1 MANRLTTLIITAILL
16 IGMLSGCSSL
26 IRNPVPTEKINEV
39 ERAGY
44 SDIRAWGGEFN
55 EAFQQ
60 DIMLS
65 VKQEGKNDFPRTAD
79 GKLKY
84 SILILSGGGENG
96 AFGAGVLYAWSKS
109 GKRPKFK
116 LVTGISTGAL
126 IAPFAFLGPKYDEK
140 LKQVYTEISGKDIY
154 DAKSI
159 FALFSDE
166 SLADSTPLKNLVRLS
181 VTDEM
186 IKEIGKAH
194 QAGRRLYI
202 GTTYLDADRLVVWN
216 MGKIAASGRDD
227 AAQLFRDIMV
237 ASSSLPGVFPP
248 VYLDAFI
255 DGQRYDEMHVD
266 GGLKAQ
272 MMYYGATM
280 NLAAARK
287 QVYGRN
293 KPQKSKIY
301 IIRNGKFSP
310 EPKPVS
316 REVGDILGRTISSM
330 TKSSGVGDLYRIY
343 SFAKR
348 DGIDFNFIAMPASYE
363 KRSEEPFDTEDMN
376 RLFNIG
382 YDMSIKDIK
391 WQKMPYGLES
401 SK

>member
-1 MANRLTTLIITAILL
+1 
-16 IGMLSGCSSL
+16 
-26 IRNPVPTEKINEV
+26 
-39 ERAGY
+39 
-44 SDIRAWGGEFN
+44 
-55 EAFQQ
+55 
-60 DIMLS
+60 
-65 VKQEGKNDFPRTAD
+65 
-79 GKLKY
+79 
-84 SILILSGGGENG
+84 
-96 AFGAGVLYAWSKS
+96 
-109 GKRPKFK
+109 
-116 LVTGISTGAL
+116 
-126 IAPFAFLGPKYDEK
+126 
-140 LKQVYTEISGKDIY
+140 
-154 DAKSI
+154 
-159 FALFSDE
+159 
-166 SLADSTPLKNLVRLS
+166 
-181 VTDEM
+181 
-186 IKEIGKAH
+186 
-194 QAGRRLYI
+194 
-202 GTTYLDADRLVVWN
+202 
-216 MGKIAASGRDD
+216 
-227 AAQLFRDIMV
+227 
-237 ASSSLPGVFPP
+237 
-248 VYLDAFI
+248 
-255 DGQRYDEMHVD
+255 MHVD

-280 NLAAARK
+280 NMAAARK

-363 KRSEEPFDTEDMN
+363 KKSEEPFDTNDMN

-382 YDMSIKDIK
+382 YDMSIKGIK

>member
-1 MANRLTTLIITAILL
+1 MAIQSTFMLIVTMAV
-16 IGMLSGCSSL
+16 IGLLSGCSSL
-26 IRNPVPTEKINEV
+26 TRNPVPTEKIHEV

-44 SDIRAWGGEFN
+44 SDVRAWGGEFN
-55 EAFQQ
+55 EAFQK
-60 DIMLS
+60 DIILS

-79 GKLKY
+79 GRLKY
-84 SILILSGGGENG
+84 SMLILSGGGENG
-96 AFGAGVLYAWSKS
+96 AFGAGIIYGWTKS

-140 LKQVYTEISGKDIY
+140 LKQVYTEISGEDIY
-154 DAKSI
+154 EAKNI
-159 FALFSDE
+159 FAIFSDE
-166 SLADSTPLKNLVRLS
+166 SVADSAPLKNLVRLS

-186 IKEIGKAH
+186 VKEIGKAH

-227 AAQLFRDIMV
+227 TAQLFREIMV
-237 ASSSLPGVFPP
+237 ASASLPGVFPP
-248 VYLDAFI
+248 VYLDSFI

-272 MMYYGATM
+272 MIYYGATM
-280 NLAAARK
+280 NMAAARK

-293 KPQKSKIY
+293 KPSKSKIY
-301 IIRNGKFSP
+301 IIRNGKFTP

-316 REVGDILGRTISSM
+316 REVSDILGRTISSM

-343 SFAKR
+343 AFAKR
-348 DGIDFNFIAMPASYE
+348 DGVDFNYIAIPPSY
-363 KRSEEPFDTEDMN
+363 KKMSEEEFDTEDMN
-376 RLFNIG
+376 RLFKIG
-382 YDMSIKDIK
+382 YDMSINGIAWNKAP
-391 WQKMPYGLES
+391 WGLE
-401 SK
+401 

>member
-1 MANRLTTLIITAILL
+1 MAGRLATLSLMATITVVL
-16 IGMLSGCSSL
+16 LSGCTSL
-26 IRNPVPTEKINEV
+26 TRNPVPTEKIHEV

-44 SDIRAWGGEFN
+44 SDIRAWGGKFSEV
-55 EAFQQ
+55 FQK
-60 DIMLS
+60 DIILS
-65 VKQEGKNDFPRTAD
+65 VKQEGKNDFPHTAD
-79 GKLKY
+79 GKLQY
-84 SILILSGGGENG
+84 SVLILSGGGENG
-96 AFGAGVLYAWSKS
+96 AFGAGVLYGWTKS

-126 IAPFAFLGPKYDEK
+126 IAPFAFLGPEYDEK

-154 DAKSI
+154 EAKNV
-159 FALFSDE
+159 FAIFSDE
-166 SLADSTPLKNLVRLS
+166 SVADSTPLKNLVKAS

-186 IKEIGKAH
+186 IKEIGQAH

-216 MGKIAASGRDD
+216 MGKIAVSGRDD

-255 DGQRYDEMHVD
+255 GSQRYDEMHVD

-272 MMYYGATM
+272 MIYYGATM
-280 NLAAARK
+280 NLAVVRK

-293 KPQKSKIY
+293 KPTNSKIY

-316 REVGDILGRTISSM
+316 REIGDILGRTISSM

-363 KRSEEPFDTEDMN
+363 KKSEEPFDTEDMN

-382 YDMSIKDIK
+382 YDMSIKGIK
-391 WQKMPYGLES
+391 WQKAPWGLE
-401 SK
+401 

>member
-1 MANRLTTLIITAILL
+1 MAGRLTTLTYMATIVVGL
-16 IGMLSGCSSL
+16 LSGCSSL
-26 IRNPVPTEKINEV
+26 TRNPVPTEKIDEA
-39 ERAGY
+39 ETAGY
-44 SDIRAWGGEFN
+44 SDIRAWGREFN
-55 EAFQQ
+55 EAFQK
-60 DIMLS
+60 DVILS
-65 VKQEGKNDFPRTAD
+65 AKQEGKNDFPRTAD

-96 AFGAGVLYAWSKS
+96 AFGAGVLYGWTKS

-154 DAKSI
+154 EAKNI
-159 FALFSDE
+159 FSVISDE
-166 SLADSTPLKNLVRLS
+166 SVADSMPLKNLVKAS

-216 MGKIAASGRDD
+216 MGKIAASGHEDT
-227 AAQLFRDIMV
+227 AQLFRDIMV
-237 ASSSLPGVFPP
+237 ASSSLPGLFPP
-248 VYLDAFI
+248 IYLDAFI

-272 MMYYGATM
+272 MIYYGATM
-280 NLAAARK
+280 NIAAARK
-287 QVYGRN
+287 QAFGKN
-293 KPQKSKIY
+293 DPQKSRIY
-301 IIRNGKFSP
+301 IIRNGKYSP

-363 KRSEEPFDTEDMN
+363 KKSEEPFDREDMN

-382 YDMSIKDIK
+382 YDMSIKGIK
-391 WQKMPYGLES
+391 WQKAPWGLE
-401 SK
+401 

>member
-1 MANRLTTLIITAILL
+1 MASRLATLTYMAAIVVGL
-16 IGMLSGCSSL
+16 LSGCSSL
-26 IRNPVPTEKINEV
+26 TRNPVPTEKIHEV

-44 SDIRAWGGEFN
+44 SDVRAWGGEFN
-55 EAFQQ
+55 EVFQK
-60 DIMLS
+60 DIILS

-79 GKLKY
+79 GRLKY
-84 SILILSGGGENG
+84 SMLILSGGGENG
-96 AFGAGVLYAWSKS
+96 AFGAGILYGWTQS

-154 DAKSI
+154 ETKNI
-159 FALFSDE
+159 FALLSDE
-166 SLADSTPLKNLVRLS
+166 SLADTTPLKNLVKYS
-181 VTDEM
+181 VTDDM
-186 IKEIGKAH
+186 IREIGKEH
-194 QAGRRLYI
+194 KAGRRLYI

-227 AAQLFRDIMV
+227 TAQLFRDIMV
-237 ASSSLPGVFPP
+237 ASASLPGVFPP
-248 VYLDAFI
+248 VYLDSFI

-272 MMYYGATM
+272 MIYYGATM
-280 NLAAARK
+280 NMAAARK

-293 KPQKSKIY
+293 KPSKSKIY
-301 IIRNGKFSP
+301 IIRNGKFTS

-316 REVGDILGRTISSM
+316 REVSDILGRTISSM

-343 SFAKR
+343 AFAKR
-348 DGIDFNFIAMPASYE
+348 DGVDFNYIAIPPSY
-363 KRSEEPFDTEDMN
+363 KKMSEEEFDTEDMN
-376 RLFNIG
+376 RLFKIG
-382 YDMSIKDIK
+382 YDMSINGIAWNKAP
-391 WQKMPYGLES
+391 WGLE
-401 SK
+401 

>member
-1 MANRLTTLIITAILL
+1 MAGRLATLTYMAAIVVGL
-16 IGMLSGCSSL
+16 LSGCSSL
-26 IRNPVPTEKINEV
+26 TRNPVPTEKINEV

-44 SDIRAWGGEFN
+44 SDVRAWGGEFN
-55 EAFQQ
+55 EVFQK
-60 DIMLS
+60 DIILS

-79 GKLKY
+79 GKLQY

-96 AFGAGVLYAWSKS
+96 AFGAGVLYGWTKS

-154 DAKSI
+154 DAKNI
-159 FALFSDE
+159 FAIFSDE
-166 SLADSTPLKNLVRLS
+166 SVADSAPLKNLVKSS

-202 GTTYLDADRLVVWN
+202 GTTYLDADRLTVWN

-237 ASSSLPGVFPP
+237 ASSSLPGIFPP
-248 VYLDAFI
+248 VYLDTFI
-255 DGQRYDEMHVD
+255 NDQRYDEMHVD
-266 GGLKAQ
+266 GGLKSQ
-272 MMYYGATM
+272 MIYYGATM
-280 NLAAARK
+280 NMAAARE
-287 QVYGRN
+287 QVYG
-293 KPQKSKIY
+293 KKKSTKSQIY

-316 REVGDILGRTISSM
+316 REVSDILGRTISSM

-343 SFAKR
+343 SFTKR
-348 DGIDFNFIAMPASYE
+348 DGVGFNFIAMPASYE
-363 KRSEEPFDTEDMN
+363 KKSEEPFDTEDMN

-382 YDMSIKDIK
+382 YDMSINGID
-391 WQKMPYGLES
+391 WQKAPWGLEE
-401 SK
+401 

>member
-1 MANRLTTLIITAILL
+1 MTSRLITLIFVATTIIGLL
-16 IGMLSGCSSL
+16 SACTSL
-26 IRNPVPTEKINEV
+26 TRNPVPTEKIHEV

-60 DIMLS
+60 DIILS

-96 AFGAGVLYAWSKS
+96 AFGAGVLYAWTKS

-126 IAPFAFLGPKYDEK
+126 IAPFAFLGPKYDEA
-140 LKQVYTEISGKDIY
+140 LKKVYTEISGKDIFET
-154 DAKSI
+154 KSV

-166 SLADSTPLKNLVRLS
+166 SLVDSTPLKDLVSLS

-202 GTTYLDADRLVVWN
+202 GTTYLDADSLVVWN
-216 MGKIAASGRDD
+216 MGKIAASGREDT
-227 AAQLFRDIMV
+227 AQLFRDIMV
-237 ASSSLPGVFPP
+237 ASASLPGVFPP

-272 MMYYGATM
+272 MIYYGATM
-280 NLAAARK
+280 NMAAARK
-287 QVYGRN
+287 QAFGKN
-293 KPQKSKIY
+293 EPQKSRIY
-301 IIRNGKFSP
+301 IIRNGKYSP

-316 REVGDILGRTISSM
+316 REIGDILGRTISSM

-348 DGIDFNFIAMPASYE
+348 DGIDFNFIAIPASYE
-363 KRSEEPFDTEDMN
+363 KKSEEPFDTEDMN

-382 YDMSIKDIK
+382 YDMSIKGIK
-391 WQKMPYGLES
+391 WQKAPWGLE
-401 SK
+401 